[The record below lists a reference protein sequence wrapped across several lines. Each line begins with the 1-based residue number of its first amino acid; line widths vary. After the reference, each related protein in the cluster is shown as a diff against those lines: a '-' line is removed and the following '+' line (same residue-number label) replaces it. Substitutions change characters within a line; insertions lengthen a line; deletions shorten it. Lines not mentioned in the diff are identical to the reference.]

1 MSVKIVTN
9 MYSMILKCHSLQLT
23 KRRSMQFVER
33 SNIAWVSDAA
43 GMNRVWVA
51 WQKMWDWKQKAR
63 LIHARAVQSVL
74 LNDTTDAT
82 QITNNDQNQSNT
94 PNKSL
99 TLSSRKTFFCIIP
112 LWKLTMI
119 KSLCSTSTI
128 QFEVFAWAQ
137 STASSRVPLSNFN
150 SFKVSMSYL
159 HLWSNVVS
167 KQLPELFSFSR
178 RECIPNTK
186 PGARKCRAKVG
197 VH

>member
-1 MSVKIVTN
+1 MSLVVVHTET
-9 MYSMILKCHSLQLT
+9 MYAICWNAFYKKKQYCVG
-23 KRRSMQFVER
+23 KRCQEW
-33 SNIAWVSDAA
+33 IAYEAHD
-43 GMNRVWVA
+43 R
-51 WQKMWDWKQKAR
+51 KMWAWKLKAR

-74 LNDTTDAT
+74 LNDTTGAT
-82 QITNNDQNQSNT
+82 QITNNYQSQSNT

-112 LWKLTMI
+112 LWKLIMI
-119 KSLCSTSTI
+119 KTLCSTSTI
-128 QFEVFAWAQ
+128 QFEVFAWAL

-150 SFKVSMSYL
+150 SFKLSMSYL